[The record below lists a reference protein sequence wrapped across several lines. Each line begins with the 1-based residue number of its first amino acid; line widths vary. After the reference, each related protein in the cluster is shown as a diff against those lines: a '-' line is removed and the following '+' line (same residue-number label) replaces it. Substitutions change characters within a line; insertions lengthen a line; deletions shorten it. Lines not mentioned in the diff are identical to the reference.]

1 MSARLIFAAAC
12 CWLALSCAA
21 QNAAIFRSVDFEQ
34 HLDRPLPLSVMLR
47 DASDNAVPL
56 GRYFGGPPVL
66 LVLGYARCPNLC
78 GTAFI
83 GVNEAL
89 RQSGL
94 RLNIDLRPLFIS
106 IDPAE
111 MQDDPIFRRTE
122 AELKAWHFLRGDDAS
137 IRQVADAVGFRYVYD
152 PRIKQYAHPAGFVVV
167 TPDGKIARYFFGVR
181 FPPTMLRLAVT
192 EASHGKSG
200 SLADR
205 LLLLCYHYD
214 PQAGRYNLAI
224 MQSLRILSLMLLLG
238 LGSFFWHQHRAGKEQ
253 R

>member
-1 MSARLIFAAAC
+1 MRARWMFAAAC

-21 QNAAIFRSVDFEQ
+21 QNATVFRSVDFEQ
-34 HLDRPLPLSVMLR
+34 HLDRLLPLSVMLR
-47 DASDNAVPL
+47 DATGNVVPL
-56 GRYFGGPPVL
+56 GRHFGGPPVL
-66 LVLGYARCPNLC
+66 LVLGYVRCPNLC

-94 RLNIDLRPLFIS
+94 RLNTDVRPLFIS

-111 MQDDPIFRRTE
+111 MLDDTMFRRPE
-122 AELKAWHFLRGDDAS
+122 AELKAWHFLRGNDAS

-152 PRIKQYAHPAGFVVV
+152 PQIKQYAHPAGFVVV
-167 TPDGKIARYFFGVR
+167 APDGRIARYFFGVR
-181 FPPTMLRLAVT
+181 FPPAMLRLAVT

-214 PQAGRYNLAI
+214 PQAGRYNLVI
-224 MQSLRILSLMLLLG
+224 MQSLRILSAMLLLG
-238 LGSFFWHQHRAGKEQ
+238 LIMFIWHQYRAGKGP

>member
-1 MSARLIFAAAC
+1 MRVRLMVAAAC
-12 CWLALSCAA
+12 CWLALSCTA
-21 QNAAIFRSVDFEQ
+21 QNLAVFRSVDFEQ
-34 HLDRPLPLSVMLR
+34 HLGRPLPLPVMLR
-47 DASDNAVPL
+47 DATGNAVRL
-56 GRYFGGPPVL
+56 GRYFGGPPVV

-83 GVNEAL
+83 GVNETL
-89 RQSGL
+89 HQSGL
-94 RLNIDLRPLFIS
+94 RPNIDVRPLFIS

-111 MQDDPIFRRTE
+111 MRDDAMFRRPE

-152 PRIKQYAHPAGFVVV
+152 PQIKQYAHPAGFVVV
-167 TPDGKIARYFFGVR
+167 APDGRIARYFFGVR
-181 FPPTMLRLAVT
+181 FAPVMLRLAVT

-224 MQSLRILSLMLLLG
+224 MQSLRILSAMLLLG
-238 LGSFFWHQHRAGKEQ
+238 LGLFAWRQRRAGKE
-253 R
+253 RR